1 MSANKKSIATILEW
15 NGATPAEEHLA
26 QKVSKTLQ
34 LGTLY
39 FTYNVPLQVWIAF
52 NKEEDPKSGIN
63 FKKSQILNYVPRKEC
78 TEFLSFDN
86 LFSSV
91 NDVTDKDIKDFMKVS
106 ALVLENLARQ
116 FKKFSPFNLKRNE
129 IYYPNVEI

>member
-1 MSANKKSIATILEW
+1 MAANKKSSTSILEW
-15 NGATPAEEHLA
+15 NGATPAEERLA
-26 QKVSKTLQ
+26 QKVSKKLQ
-34 LGTLY
+34 LGAIY
-39 FTYNVPLQVWIAF
+39 FSYNVPLQVWIAF

-63 FKKSQILNYVPRKEC
+63 FKKSQILNYMPRKEC
-78 TEFLSFDN
+78 TEFLSFED

-116 FKKFSPFNLKRNE
+116 FRKFNPLKLNRCE
-129 IYYPNVEI
+129 IYYPNSRY